1 MGSGA
6 PPQPV
11 QCSGG
16 GRGGEQGAPPPA
28 APPPLH
34 QGSSHV
40 TTGDGKHDVSMWH
53 FLLRSIGG
61 LLGLSNYTT
70 TMISPMGNGTIM
82 VSILFQSSVA
92 VLLPAIL
99 RYLSQLLILVLVLRY
114 LHTCPISLRAA
125 LNHVLLF
132 SSTAT
137 LNSLRGLE
145 LTSPNST
152 IVSTHVRVVSCVLGT
167 HLSILSIPN

>member
-1 MGSGA
+1 MWGHLSL
-6 PPQPV
+6 
-11 QCSGG
+11 
-16 GRGGEQGAPPPA
+16 PA
-28 APPPLH
+28 AS
-34 QGSSHV
+34 GSFHI
-40 TTGDGKHDVSMWH
+40 TGNGKHDVSMWH

-99 RYLSQLLILVLVLRY
+99 RYLSQLLILVLRY